1 MVAAGMAVDALLT
14 AFLTRFVASRLYG
27 LSALDPLT
35 IFLGR
40 FVS

>member
-1 MVAAGMAVDALLT
+1 MVATGMAVDALLT
-14 AFLTRFVASRLYG
+14 AFLYSFVASRLYG